1 MRRPTAG
8 RATARR
14 RARTARGG
22 FTLVEVLVTTIL
34 VTVGLLAVAGLAVNA
49 VRTTRSGSIQTVA
62 AAVAQSRFDSLSSV
76 PCTGL
81 ASNAPTTGT
90 ASQRGIVERWVVT
103 DGRNVKEL
111 TDSLRVP
118 TRAGWLVYRSV
129 IPCRD
134 L

>member
-1 MRRPTAG
+1 MTRRLTPPP
-8 RATARR
+8 RR
-14 RARTARGG
+14 RTPGARPG
-22 FTLVEVLVTTIL
+22 FSLVEVLVTTIL
-34 VTVGLLAVAGLAVNA
+34 VTVGLLAVAGMAINA

-62 AAVAQSRFDSLSSV
+62 AAVAQSRFDSLASV
-76 PCTGL
+76 PCNGL
-81 ASNAPTTGT
+81 ASNGATAGT
-90 ASQRGIVERWVVT
+90 AEQRGIVERWRVI